1 MNISDILD
9 FISGKSPE
17 LAERVQSWISE
28 SESNREEYYRIK
40 ELWAC
45 RTVEEHSSKEA
56 VSKAVAG
63 IEERIRM
70 QDDKKRQRRRLIL
83 AWSVAAALALVIAAG
98 TMNKY
103 LPSLA
108 PIELTNTAAEV
119 SKYTLPDGTEVFLR
133 RNASLTY
140 GCRYG
145 NKSRDIRL
153 FGEAYF
159 NVRKDT
165 LHPFVVHTPCA
176 SVCVLGTSFNV
187 NAGERTDVI
196 LETGRVRIDDS
207 KGNLLAM
214 LSPGDR
220 VTVSREGN
228 FTIENVKTGKYTS
241 WRYDYQIF
249 DNCTFDEFVILIEGR
264 YDVRFVYDPLKF
276 RDTNFRLA
284 LSDYDTLDEIL
295 EMMDFIAHIKYE
307 INGRNI
313 YIDKR

>member
-9 FISGKSPE
+9 YISGKSPE
-17 LAERVQSWISE
+17 LAGNIQAWISE
-28 SESNREEYYRIK
+28 SESNREEYYQIK
-40 ELWAC
+40 ELWA
-45 RTVEEHSSKEA
+45 RKTVEEHSSPDA
-56 VSKAVAG
+56 VLKAIAG
-63 IEERIRM
+63 IEDRIRLR
-70 QDDKKRQRRRLIL
+70 DEHKKHRSRLIL
-83 AWSVAAALALVIAAG
+83 AWSVAAALAFIIAAG
-98 TMNKY
+98 TLNRY
-103 LPSLA
+103 LPSLS
-108 PIELTNTAAEV
+108 PVELTNTTAEV
-119 SKYTLPDGTEVFLR
+119 SKYTLPDGTDVFLR

-140 GCRYG
+140 GRKYG
-145 NKSRDIRL
+145 TGSRNIRL
-153 FGEAYF
+153 VGEAYF
-159 NVRKDT
+159 NVRKDS

-187 NAGERTDVI
+187 NAGESTDVI
-196 LETGRVRIDDS
+196 LETGRVSINDA
-207 KGNLLAM
+207 KGHLLAM

-220 VTVSREGN
+220 ATVSKEGN
-228 FTIENVKTGKYTS
+228 FTLEQVKTGKYTS

-295 EMMDFIAHIKYE
+295 EMMDFIAHVKYE
-307 INGRNI
+307 VRGRNI